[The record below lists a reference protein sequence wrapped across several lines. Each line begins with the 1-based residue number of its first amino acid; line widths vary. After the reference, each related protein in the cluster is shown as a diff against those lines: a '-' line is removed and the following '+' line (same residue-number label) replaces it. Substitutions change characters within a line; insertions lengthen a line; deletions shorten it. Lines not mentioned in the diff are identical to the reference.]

1 MSLRRAVLL
10 SLAGG
15 AALILACGGDT
26 ELVLE
31 DGSPTPTGTTSA
43 SQQSPTPSTSP
54 QASPG
59 GSTPTTTPTPEATA
73 TPADEVEVIPVAEP
87 FEVEVS
93 AGNSGLRVRETPS
106 TVATILGAI
115 YVGDRATVLGEA
127 HGEEVESGKGDL
139 WYQVDVTQDGVTI
152 RGFVYAPFVEE
163 AE

>member
-1 MSLRRAVLL
+1 
-10 SLAGG
+10 
-15 AALILACGGDT
+15 
-26 ELVLE
+26 
-31 DGSPTPTGTTSA
+31 
-43 SQQSPTPSTSP
+43 
-54 QASPG
+54 
-59 GSTPTTTPTPEATA
+59 
-73 TPADEVEVIPVAEP
+73 VEVIPVAEP

-163 AE
+163 AS